1 MKRILIVDDTSYV
14 RKALKEIIE
23 ELGHKVVGEAKNG
36 NEAINMA
43 EELSP
48 DIVIMDIVMPG
59 KNGID
64 AMKEMKAKNP
74 SLHIIL
80 MSAMGQ
86 EKLIMDAINAG
97 AKHFIIKPFRK
108 ENILSAIEK
117 VT

>member
-1 MKRILIVDDTSYV
+1 MKRILIVDDTNYV
-14 RKALKEIIE
+14 RRYLREMIE
-23 ELGHKVVGEAKNG
+23 ELGHKVIGEAKNG
-36 NEAINMA
+36 KEAVKMV

-64 AMKEMKAKNP
+64 AMKEMKEKKP

-97 AKHFIIKPFRK
+97 AKTFIIKPFRK

-117 VT
+117 AG